1 MVSAQEPGN
10 VVFYVTNPEGVKSK
24 LFGNNVAALG
34 PSGSAD
40 GAIASTP
47 EKWLFLALDK
57 RTIRPQSLITIEVT
71 LNAADGIDWSDCA
84 LVLPYVNASGA
95 SDNFQNAD
103 FTGTDLVAAT
113 TAGTP
118 HQLAYMLVKQAIRI
132 GGNKVFFSL
141 EDDTA

>member
-10 VVFYVTNPEGVKSK
+10 VTFYVTNPQGEKKK

-47 EKWLFLALDK
+47 EKWLFLPLDGK
-57 RTIRPQSLITIEVT
+57 TILPNSIITIEVT

-84 LVLPYVNASGA
+84 LVLPYVNASGGA
-95 SDNFQNAD
+95 DSFQNAD

-118 HQLAYMLVKQAIRI
+118 HQLAYMVVKQPIRI
-132 GGNKVFFSL
+132 GGGKVFFSL